1 MLGSQEF
8 KSNMRFVSA
17 KLKLPFI
24 IDSALKRGE
33 EGVKG
38 GEVREGV
45 GGCKYVLGWFHMVL
59 LVLISG
65 NLIST
70 LPLKK
75 AENITLSTLSK
86 IRSMAPIKLP
96 CMPSKRTKG
105 FDQM

>member
-1 MLGSQEF
+1 
-8 KSNMRFVSA
+8 
-17 KLKLPFI
+17 
-24 IDSALKRGE
+24 
-33 EGVKG
+33 
-38 GEVREGV
+38 
-45 GGCKYVLGWFHMVL
+45 MVL

-96 CMPSKRTKG
+96 CMPAKRTKG